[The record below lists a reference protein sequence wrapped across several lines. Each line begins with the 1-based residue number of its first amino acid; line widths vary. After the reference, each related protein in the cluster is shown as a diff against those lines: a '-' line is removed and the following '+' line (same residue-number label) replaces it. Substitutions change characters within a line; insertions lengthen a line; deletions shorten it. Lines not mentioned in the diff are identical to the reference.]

1 MLLLDAEAIRR
12 TRLGPDTG
20 FLRAVP
26 GNKYFDTADPQR
38 GRFPTFLLAAFQHYL
53 ADAADHSR
61 AQKRGG
67 GVAPLPFEVST
78 GEEMYTREPSHG
90 ESPERGYERRWART
104 LLDSVEMRFRA
115 DAPVEFGRLKGLLQ
129 GDGDTPYAD
138 LARDLRIS
146 EGALKVRV
154 HRMRKLYGELIRR
167 EVAEIVNDP
176 NDIDAELRYLITALA
191 LGA

>member
-1 MLLLDAEAIRR
+1 VRILLVPALCFCSTQ
-12 TRLGPDTG
+12 TRFDGRGSDHTQDFFARFLGH
-20 FLRAVP
+20 
-26 GNKYFDTADPQR
+26 KYFDTADPQ
-38 GRFPTFLLAAFQHYL
+38 
-53 ADAADHSR
+53 
-61 AQKRGG
+61 RGG

-90 ESPERGYERRWART
+90 ESPERVYERRWTRT
-104 LLDSVEMRFRA
+104 LLDSVEMRLRA